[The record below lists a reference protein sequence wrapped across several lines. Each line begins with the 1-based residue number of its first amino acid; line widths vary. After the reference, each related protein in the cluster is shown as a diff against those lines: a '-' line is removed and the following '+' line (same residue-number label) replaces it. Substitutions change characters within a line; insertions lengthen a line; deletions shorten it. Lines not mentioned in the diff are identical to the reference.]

1 MADSEA
7 HIRHFLGPGSKI
19 IVFLVFNL
27 TIIISGISWPST
39 WPENTHFEI
48 PEDHFGNASG
58 PWSELWILK
67 IEHVF
72 LGFNAWLQISFVS
85 NSRLAK
91 WRKPT
96 AFWPLGF
103 TVFFVFYLL
112 KLFLAICPR
121 SWLRNFDSASCFQF
135 RLSFQFPG
143 PWKLS
148 IFHVPKHV
156 W

>member
-85 NSRLAK
+85 NSRLAT